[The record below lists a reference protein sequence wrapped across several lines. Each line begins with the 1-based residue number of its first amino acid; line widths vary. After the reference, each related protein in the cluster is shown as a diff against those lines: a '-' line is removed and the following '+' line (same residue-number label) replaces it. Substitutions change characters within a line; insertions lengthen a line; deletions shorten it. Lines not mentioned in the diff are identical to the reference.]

1 MAEQENVKTVQEA
14 YAAFGRGDI
23 PAILELLSEDVSWTT
38 PGPSDI
44 IPFAGR
50 FDGREGVG
58 RFFAALGGAEAVE
71 RFEPGEF
78 IAQGDKV
85 VVLGHYTGR
94 IRANGQA
101 DDIEFVHVFTV
112 RDGKI
117 TSYRQYNDTA
127 PSIAAYSKTGAQAA
141 PAVTA

>member
-23 PAILELLSEDVSWTT
+23 PAVLGLLSEDVSWTI
-38 PGPSDI
+38 PGPGDVV
-44 IPFAGR
+44 PFAGQY
-50 FDGREGVG
+50 DGREGVG
-58 RFFAALGGAEAVE
+58 RFFAALGGAESVE

-85 VVLGHYTGR
+85 VVLGRYAGR

-101 DDIEFVHVFTV
+101 DEIEFVHVFTV

-117 TSYRQYNDTA
+117 KSFRQYNDTA
-127 PSIAAYSKTGAQAA
+127 ATVAAYRAAGAQAA
-141 PAVTA
+141 PAAS